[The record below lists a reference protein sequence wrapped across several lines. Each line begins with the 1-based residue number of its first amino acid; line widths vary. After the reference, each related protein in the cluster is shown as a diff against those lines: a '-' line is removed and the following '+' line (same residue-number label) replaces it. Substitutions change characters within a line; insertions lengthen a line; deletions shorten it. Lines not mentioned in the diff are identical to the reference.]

1 MNTVSAR
8 RTQKSG
14 SSDRRQ
20 RPVRTGAPRRRP
32 NSYHAISTLRA
43 TTAIA
48 PNISGILPRPCAAR
62 APNPNNAG
70 TAGRGIPT
78 CSATTRAGIITRL
91 YRSSACRLS
100 AGLTARL
107 RRSSFLGLGYR
118 AAASHPPIQRR
129 QAAPRTFIFA
139 GVSRLSPRW
148 VGARTRAVAAP
159 EEPMGPAF
167 EHRRVA
173 LLQVGALDRAIEVE
187 GRLLDAF
194 VEFQIRGSGVDCLL
208 ACGPR
213 QRPDRRDPRD
223 RIERGV
229 EDEAERVAERER
241 RQERHDQVRPGAG
254 APDPEGLAHIGR
266 RPRLDTEARRGV
278 DEAAEPEDRVD
289 DKAAQL
295 LAHVVEPPLE
305 PRARDPADRPD
316 VGGHVRHRPLG
327 PVGHHRVV
335 GPRDRLDDM
344 RVQAVVEREGLLVET
359 LPRVVLDA
367 RLLLGP
373 GAERLTRAHRPARP
387 NRHWRSRRRLT
398 STRAPRPRVP
408 PAFDA

>member
-78 CSATTRAGIITRL
+78 CSATTRAGIIMRL
-91 YRSSACRLS
+91 YRSSACKLS
-100 AGLTARL
+100 VGLTARL
-107 RRSSFLGLGYR
+107 RRSSVLGLGHR
-118 AAASHPPIQRR
+118 VEASFTFR
-129 QAAPRTFIFA
+129 QTSRDTGA
-139 GVSRLSPRW
+139 GPGLASGRSSRW

-159 EEPMGPAF
+159 EEPMGPPF
-167 EHRRVA
+167 QHSRVS

-187 GRLLDAF
+187 GCLLDAF
-194 VEFQIRGSGVDCLL
+194 VEFQIQGSGVDCLL

-241 RQERHDQVRPGAG
+241 RQERHDQVRP
-254 APDPEGLAHIGR
+254 
-266 RPRLDTEARRGV
+266 
-278 DEAAEPEDRVD
+278 
-289 DKAAQL
+289 
-295 LAHVVEPPLE
+295 
-305 PRARDPADRPD
+305 
-316 VGGHVRHRPLG
+316 
-327 PVGHHRVV
+327 
-335 GPRDRLDDM
+335 
-344 RVQAVVEREGLLVET
+344 
-359 LPRVVLDA
+359 
-367 RLLLGP
+367 
-373 GAERLTRAHRPARP
+373 
-387 NRHWRSRRRLT
+387 
-398 STRAPRPRVP
+398 
-408 PAFDA
+408 

>member
-32 NSYHAISTLRA
+32 NSYHAKSTLRA

-48 PNISGILPRPCAAR
+48 PNTSGILPRPCAAR

-78 CSATTRAGIITRL
+78 CSATTRAGIMTRL

-107 RRSSFLGLGYR
+107 RRSSFLGLGLPR
-118 AAASHPPIQRR
+118 GSLSPARP
-129 QAAPRTFIFA
+129 AAPGGSEDLHLR
-139 GVSRLSPRW
+139 GRLGLSPHW

-208 ACGPR
+208 AC
-213 QRPDRRDPRD
+213 
-223 RIERGV
+223 
-229 EDEAERVAERER
+229 
-241 RQERHDQVRPGAG
+241 
-254 APDPEGLAHIGR
+254 
-266 RPRLDTEARRGV
+266 
-278 DEAAEPEDRVD
+278 
-289 DKAAQL
+289 
-295 LAHVVEPPLE
+295 
-305 PRARDPADRPD
+305 
-316 VGGHVRHRPLG
+316 
-327 PVGHHRVV
+327 
-335 GPRDRLDDM
+335 
-344 RVQAVVEREGLLVET
+344 
-359 LPRVVLDA
+359 
-367 RLLLGP
+367 
-373 GAERLTRAHRPARP
+373 
-387 NRHWRSRRRLT
+387 
-398 STRAPRPRVP
+398 
-408 PAFDA
+408 

>member
-148 VGARTRAVAAP
+148 VGARTSAVAAP

-167 EHRRVA
+167 EHRRGA
-173 LLQVGALDRAIEVE
+173 LLQVGALDRAIE
-187 GRLLDAF
+187 A
-194 VEFQIRGSGVDCLL
+194 
-208 ACGPR
+208 
-213 QRPDRRDPRD
+213 
-223 RIERGV
+223 
-229 EDEAERVAERER
+229 
-241 RQERHDQVRPGAG
+241 
-254 APDPEGLAHIGR
+254 
-266 RPRLDTEARRGV
+266 EARRGV

-344 RVQAVVEREGLLVET
+344 RVQAVVEREGL
-359 LPRVVLDA
+359 
-367 RLLLGP
+367 
-373 GAERLTRAHRPARP
+373 
-387 NRHWRSRRRLT
+387 
-398 STRAPRPRVP
+398 
-408 PAFDA
+408 